1 MKDKF
6 TKNLNLK
13 IIAVLFAAGLWMISI
28 NINDPYQ
35 SKDYSVVVQLL
46 NMNVMTSAGKYVEI
60 MDKSDEITV
69 KVKGNRSAMDSFSAA
84 NIVATADLN
93 ELDENNQ
100 IPIKLTTV
108 KTSGS
113 KIESIRSNNT
123 YVEVKVENIKK
134 VQKKLEVVT
143 KNVPADGFILGK
155 ISTEQNAL
163 SISGPESIVT
173 SVDKAVVNFDLT
185 NASED
190 VSMILPVE
198 LYDAEGNKI
207 NDNRLTTSIQEVQC
221 VATILATKEIPIV
234 FTVKG
239 TAAKGYEYTGV
250 IESTPDTVVVAAKSS
265 ALRGLKKLDIKDAV
279 DIEKAK
285 GNVTASIDI
294 REYLPEN
301 VILADKTQ
309 TGKVEVTAFVEEI
322 FDKEVTFTKEQ
333 IQIINLPEDVDVE
346 IENAEEEILL
356 KVQGFVSAL
365 PEFDESD
372 IKVKVDVLA
381 YMNANN
387 LMELEAGEYEM
398 ELRFELPENVWIEEK
413 MQTKII
419 VSKK

>member
-1 MKDKF
+1 MKDKI

-35 SKDYSVVVQLL
+35 SKDYPVVVQLL
-46 NMNVMTSAGKYVEI
+46 NMNVMTSAGKYVEVVGNT
-60 MDKSDEITV
+60 DEITV
-69 KVKGNRSAMDSFSAA
+69 KVKGNRSAMDSFSTA
-84 NIVATADLN
+84 NIVATADLKD
-93 ELDENNQ
+93 LDEDNQ

-108 KTSGS
+108 KTSGN

-123 YVEVKVENIKK
+123 YVEVKVENIKT

-143 KNVPADGFILGK
+143 QNVPAEGYILGK

-163 SISGPESIVT
+163 SISGPESAVV
-173 SVDKAVVNFDLT
+173 SVDKAVINFDLA

-198 LYDAEGNKI
+198 LYDAQGNKI
-207 NDNRLTTSIQEVQC
+207 NDSRLDTSIHEVQC

-250 IESTPDTVVVAAKSS
+250 IESNPDTVVVAAKSS
-265 ALRGLKKLDIKDAV
+265 NLRGVKKLDIKDAI

-285 GNVTASIDI
+285 ENITASIDL
-294 REYLPEN
+294 RDYLPEN
-301 VILADKTQ
+301 VVLADKTYS
-309 TGKVEVTAFVEEI
+309 GKVEVTAFVEEI
-322 FDKEVTFTKEQ
+322 FVQEVTFSKEQ
-333 IQIINLPEDVDVE
+333 IQIINLPEGVTAE
-346 IENAEEEILL
+346 IENVEEEITID
-356 KVQGFVSAL
+356 VQGFVSSK
-365 PEFDESD
+365 PEFDENA
-372 IKVKVDVLA
+372 IKAKVDVLD

-387 LMELEAGEYEM
+387 LIELEAGEYEM
-398 ELRFELPENVWIEEK
+398 ELRFELPENIWIEEK
-413 MQTKII
+413 IQAKII
-419 VSKK
+419 ISKK

>member
-1 MKDKF
+1 
-6 TKNLNLK
+6 
-13 IIAVLFAAGLWMISI
+13 MISI

-46 NMNVMTSAGKYVEI
+46 NMNVMTSAGKYVEVI
-60 MDKSDEITV
+60 NNSDEITV
-69 KVKGNRSAMDSFSAA
+69 KVKGNRSAMDSFSGM

-100 IPIKLTTV
+100 IPIKLSTV

-113 KIESIRSNNT
+113 KIESIRSNNM
-123 YVEVKVENIKK
+123 YVDVKVENIRR
-134 VQKKLEVVT
+134 VQKKLEVIT
-143 KNVPADGFILGK
+143 KNAPAEGYILGK
-155 ISTEQNAL
+155 VSTEQNAL
-163 SISGPESIVT
+163 SISGPESAVT
-173 SVDKAVVNFDLT
+173 SVDKAVVNFDLA

-207 NDNRLTTSIQEVQC
+207 NDSRLTTSIREVQC

-234 FTVKG
+234 FSVKG
-239 TAAKGYEYTGV
+239 TAAKGFEYTGV
-250 IESTPDTVVVAAKSS
+250 IESNPDTIVVAAKSS
-265 ALRGLKKLDIKDAV
+265 NLRGLKKLDIKDAV
-279 DIEKAK
+279 DVEKAK
-285 GNVTASIDI
+285 ENVTASIDI
-294 REYLPEN
+294 REYLPEG
-301 VILADKTQ
+301 VILADKNH

-322 FDKEVTFTKEQ
+322 FNNEVMISREQ
-333 IQIINLPEDVDVE
+333 IQIINLPEDIIAE
-346 IENAEEEILL
+346 IENVEEKISVEI
-356 KVQGFVSAL
+356 QGFVSAL
-365 PEFDESD
+365 PEFNEDD

-398 ELRFELPENVWIEEK
+398 ELRFELPENIWTDEK
-413 MQTKII
+413 VQAKII

>member
-35 SKDYSVVVQLL
+35 SKDYPVVVQLL
-46 NMNVMTSAGKYVEI
+46 NMNVMTGAGKYVEV
-60 MDKSDEITV
+60 MDNSDEITV
-69 KVKGNRSAMDSFSAA
+69 KVKGNRSVMDSFSAG

-113 KIESIRSNNT
+113 KIESIRSNNE
-123 YVEVKVENIKK
+123 YVEVKVENIRR
-134 VQKKLEVVT
+134 VQKKLEVIT
-143 KNVPADGFILGK
+143 KNTPAEGYILGK

-163 SISGPESIVT
+163 SISGPESAVS
-173 SVDKAVVNFDLT
+173 SVDKAVVNFDLA

-198 LYDAEGNKI
+198 LYDAQGNRI
-207 NDNRLTTSIQEVQC
+207 NDSRLSTSIREVQC
-221 VATILATKEIPIV
+221 EATILATKEIPLV

-250 IESTPDTVVVAAKSS
+250 IESNPDTILIAAKSS
-265 ALRGLKKLDIKDAV
+265 NLKGLKKLDIKDAI

-285 GNVTASIDI
+285 NNVTASIDI

-301 VILADKTQ
+301 VILADKSH

-322 FDKEVTFTKEQ
+322 FNKEVTISKEQ
-333 IQIINLPEDVDVE
+333 IQIINLPEDIVAE
-346 IENAEEEILL
+346 IENAEEEIT
-356 KVQGFVSAL
+356 VEIQGFVSAMQ
-365 PEFDESD
+365 EFDETQ
-372 IKVKVDVLA
+372 VKAKIDVLA

-387 LMELEAGEYEM
+387 LMELEAGEYEI
-398 ELRFELPENVWIEEK
+398 ELRFELPEKVWMDEK
-413 MQTKII
+413 IQTRII